1 MDWRQDKDYLDYID
15 SGESAAVYIVKNIVK
30 SLDTKNMWVDVVS
43 INTYYKRGSGNI
55 AFNWIVVELFP
66 RKIKPKYDTDPDYNR
81 YLTWLTAHEDIEK
94 QRDSGFHGEK
104 FLVLCDLYDKNKNK
118 FTTHTVIAK
127 KYWEP
132 MEAYRPMEIKN
143 PVDPE
148 WEYRVRAVKTISY
161 AVPQIWYRMFWI
173 PIRNFMGNRSVSLS
187 GMERTCTWGGRMRRR
202 SVSKMKMYI

>member
-132 MEAYRPMEIKN
+132 MEA
-143 PVDPE
+143 
-148 WEYRVRAVKTISY
+148 
-161 AVPQIWYRMFWI
+161 
-173 PIRNFMGNRSVSLS
+173 
-187 GMERTCTWGGRMRRR
+187 
-202 SVSKMKMYI
+202 

>member
-1 MDWRQDKDYLDYID
+1 MRALDWRHDKDYLDYID

-94 QRDSGFHGEK
+94 QRDSGFHK
-104 FLVLCDLYDKNKNK
+104 VSC
-118 FTTHTVIAK
+118 TV
-127 KYWEP
+127 W
-132 MEAYRPMEIKN
+132 
-143 PVDPE
+143 PV
-148 WEYRVRAVKTISY
+148 
-161 AVPQIWYRMFWI
+161 
-173 PIRNFMGNRSVSLS
+173 
-187 GMERTCTWGGRMRRR
+187 
-202 SVSKMKMYI
+202 

>member
-1 MDWRQDKDYLDYID
+1 M
-15 SGESAAVYIVKNIVK
+15 
-30 SLDTKNMWVDVVS
+30 
-43 INTYYKRGSGNI
+43 
-55 AFNWIVVELFP
+55 ELFP

-81 YLTWLTAHEDIEK
+81 YLTWLTAHEDMEK

-148 WEYRVRAVKTISY
+148 WEYRIRAVKKVN
-161 AVPQIWYRMFWI
+161 AKQIRYIVGHDYELEEKIRKNGRPTLRI
-173 PIRNFMGNRSVSLS
+173 PGIEDGAPRSTK
-187 GMERTCTWGGRMRRR
+187 RH
-202 SVSKMKMYI
+202 

>member
-1 MDWRQDKDYLDYID
+1 MRSLDWRQNKNYLDYID
-15 SGESAAVYIVKNIVK
+15 SGESAAVYIVRNIVK

-43 INTYYKRGSGNI
+43 LSTYCKRGSGNI
-55 AFNWIVVELFP
+55 AFNWIIVELFP

-148 WEYRVRAVKTISY
+148 WEYRVRAVKKVN
-161 AVPQIWYRMFWI
+161 AKQIRYIVENEFELEEK
-173 PIRNFMGNRSVSLS
+173 IRKNGRPTLRILGIEDGAPRSTNRH
-187 GMERTCTWGGRMRRR
+187 
-202 SVSKMKMYI
+202 

>member
-1 MDWRQDKDYLDYID
+1 MRALDWRQDKDYLDYID

-43 INTYYKRGSGNI
+43 LSTYCKRGSRNI
-55 AFNWIVVELFP
+55 AFNWIIVELFP

-81 YLTWLTAHEDIEK
+81 YLTQLTAHEAIEK

-104 FLVLCDLYDKNKNK
+104 FLVLCELHDKNKNK

-127 KYWEP
+127 KYWE
-132 MEAYRPMEIKN
+132 AYRPMEIKN

-148 WEYRVRAVKTISY
+148 WEYRIRAVKKVN
-161 AVPQIWYRMFWI
+161 AKQIRYI
-173 PIRNFMGNRSVSLS
+173 VGYEYELEEKIRKNGRPTLRILGIEDWAPRSTK
-187 GMERTCTWGGRMRRR
+187 RH
-202 SVSKMKMYI
+202 

>member
-1 MDWRQDKDYLDYID
+1 MWHILIWHWSETVFGAGIIGLRNAGFFVFGILDESKERMRSLDYID
-15 SGESAAVYIVKNIVK
+15 SGEAAAVYIVKNIVK

-118 FTTHTVIAK
+118 SI
-127 KYWEP
+127 
-132 MEAYRPMEIKN
+132 
-143 PVDPE
+143 
-148 WEYRVRAVKTISY
+148 
-161 AVPQIWYRMFWI
+161 
-173 PIRNFMGNRSVSLS
+173 GNRWKPTVPWRSKILLILNGNTGS
-187 GMERTCTWGGRMRRR
+187 GRLRKLMQNR
-202 SVSKMKMYI
+202 

>member
-94 QRDSGFHGEK
+94 QRIPVSMEK
-104 FLVLCDLYDKNKNK
+104 SFLYCVTCM
-118 FTTHTVIAK
+118 TRI
-127 KYWEP
+127 
-132 MEAYRPMEIKN
+132 R
-143 PVDPE
+143 
-148 WEYRVRAVKTISY
+148 ISL
-161 AVPQIWYRMFWI
+161 P
-173 PIRNFMGNRSVSLS
+173 PIQ
-187 GMERTCTWGGRMRRR
+187 
-202 SVSKMKMYI
+202 